1 MTRIYLAHPVT
12 DYRTAKKV
20 ALVADLERLGYVVVD
35 PDTAENEQAYR
46 IRGMAH
52 FADIVAGC
60 DALGFVTVTL
70 EGGHRYVTA
79 GVAREIVEAKLRGLP
94 VFQLRYSVPR
104 TLRQNDP
111 FLRYVHEFFPADVQV
126 LSIDQTRSFIA
137 QRRSEEAHLVDAV
150 AALEGR

>member
-1 MTRIYLAHPVT
+1 MNRLYLAHPVT

-20 ALVADLERLGYVVVD
+20 ALIADLERLGYVVVD

-46 IRGMAH
+46 LRGMAH

-60 DALGFVTVTL
+60 DALGFVTVE

-94 VFQLRYSVPR
+94 VFELRYPIPQS
-104 TLRQNDP
+104 LRHDGPIVRDVQ
-111 FLRYVHEFFPADVQV
+111 EFFPADVQV

-137 QRRSEEAHLVDAV
+137 QRRSEGAYLEDAV
-150 AALEGR
+150 AALDGA